1 MRKPSLKT
9 GALRRL
15 LLAALVAIA
24 GAGCASTGTSASKG
38 DEIAIDRHAEGRTI
52 SLRRGQRLIVSL
64 PGNPTTGF
72 VWEELPGA
80 SEVLVRQGEPTYTS
94 KGTALGAGGLYRFSF
109 VAVAGG
115 KVPLR
120 FVYRRPFEA
129 GVVPG
134 ATFNV
139 TVEVLE

>member
-1 MRKPSLKT
+1 MREPVARK
-9 GALRRL
+9 ALRRL
-15 LLAALVAIA
+15 LAALLVTVA
-24 GAGCASTGTSASKG
+24 GTGCAAPGASG
-38 DEIAIDRHAEGRTI
+38 RNSSEIAIDRHAEGSTV

-80 SEVLVRQGEPTYTS
+80 APVLIRQGEPSYTT
-94 KGTALGAGGLYRFSF
+94 KGTALGAGGLYRFSYL
-109 VAVAGG
+109 AQETGQ
-115 KVPLR
+115 VPLR

-134 ATFNV
+134 ATFHV
-139 TVEVLE
+139 TVEVTQ